1 MNHMNQALEEPRKEE
16 SAEGGNFLEVRNAL
30 LPTLP
35 DASAEGVDKRPHV
48 QAENCSYSCLPCMWH
63 ITSYYQQ

>member
-1 MNHMNQALEEPRKEE
+1 MNEPAFGRIQ
-16 SAEGGNFLEVRNAL
+16 EGELSRRREFLEVRNAL

-48 QAENCSYSCLPCMWH
+48 QAENCSYRYLTCMWH